1 MFSVPN
7 QQYDALSATQ
17 ENDEEAHLVRVTGG
31 ASYKTGFATQW
42 TLLINMKP
50 FIRFVLGEEG
60 YAYEPLYVTR
70 RSSSV
75 ELLHDF

>member
-7 QQYDALSATQ
+7 QQNDALSATQ
-17 ENDEEAHLVRVTGG
+17 ENDEDAHLIRVTGG

-60 YAYEPLYVTR
+60 IEPATLCD
-70 RSSSV
+70 SSIKIFRVLCS
-75 ELLHDF
+75 